1 MFIKIDF
8 REVALQNCISTL
20 IANETNFHNIQVVSE
35 NLVLGDIIVANE
47 TETFLIIERKTIPDL
62 LSSIKDGRYAEQSFR
77 LNEHSHHNHN
87 IIYLIEGDITKTK
100 KHSADKP
107 MFYSA
112 MLSLNQ
118 YKGFSL
124 FRTFSI
130 DETAFFIC
138 NSVIKITKQLK
149 EGKPQFYSNQLTSPP
164 NNSVPLLTPPAEV
177 SNSQEDKQYI
187 KVVKHTKKE
196 HITPNNIGEIMLC
209 QIPGVSHI
217 IATAILEKFN
227 SLPELIDSLRKD
239 ENCIKHL
246 TTTNSKGI
254 TKKINKTCL
263 ENIVVFLLKK

>member
-8 REVALQNCISTL
+8 REIDLKNCISTL
-20 IANETNFHNIQVVSE
+20 IANETMFHNIQVNTE
-35 NLVLGDIIVANE
+35 NLPLGDIIIANE
-47 TETFLIIERKTIPDL
+47 TDTFLIIERKTIPDL
-62 LSSIKDGRYAEQSFR
+62 LSSIKDGRYVEQSFR
-77 LNEHSHHNHN
+77 LNEHNHHNHN
-87 IIYLIEGDITKTK
+87 IIYLIEGDITKNK

-130 DETAFFIC
+130 EETAFFIC
-138 NSVIKITKQLK
+138 NSVVKITKQLK
-149 EGKPQFYSNQLTSPP
+149 EGKHQHYPNQLPTQT
-164 NNSVPLLTPPAEV
+164 NLTPTP
-177 SNSQEDKQYI
+177 SNDDNITEAQEDKQYI

-239 ENCIKHL
+239 ENCIKNL
-246 TTTNSKGI
+246 TTTNSKGL

-263 ENIVVFLLKK
+263 ENIAIFLLKK

>member
-1 MFIKIDF
+1 MLIKIDF
-8 REVALQNCISTL
+8 REIDLKKCISTL
-20 IANETNFHNIQVVSE
+20 IANETIFHNIQVNTE
-35 NLVLGDIIVANE
+35 NLVLGDVIVANE
-47 TETFLIIERKTIPDL
+47 SDTFLIIERKTIPDL

-100 KHSADKP
+100 KYSTDKP

-130 DETAFFIC
+130 EETAFFIC
-138 NSVIKITKQLK
+138 NCVIKMKKQLK
-149 EGKPQFYSNQLTSPP
+149 EGKPQFYPNQLTSP
-164 NNSVPLLTPPAEV
+164 NNSTPLLTPPVEI
-177 SNSQEDKQYI
+177 SDSQEDKQYI

-217 IATAILEKFN
+217 IATAILEKFK

-246 TTTNSKGI
+246 TTTNSKGL

-263 ENIVVFLLKK
+263 ENIVIFLLKK

>member
-8 REVALQNCISTL
+8 RETDLKKCISTL
-20 IANETNFHNIQVVSE
+20 IANDTMFHNIQVNTE

-47 TETFLIIERKTIPDL
+47 TDTFLIIERKTIPDL

-87 IIYLIEGDITKTK
+87 IIYLIEGDITKNK
-100 KHSADKP
+100 KHSADKS

-130 DETAFFIC
+130 EETALFIC
-138 NSVIKITKQLK
+138 NSVIKMTKQLK
-149 EGKPQFYSNQLTSPP
+149 EGKCQYYSNDLTTP
-164 NNSVPLLTPPAEV
+164 NNPAPLTPPAA
-177 SNSQEDKQYI
+177 NITDAQEDKQYI

-239 ENCIKHL
+239 ENCIKNL
-246 TTTNSKGI
+246 TTTNSKGL

-263 ENIVVFLLKK
+263 ENIVIFLLKK

>member
-8 REVALQNCISTL
+8 REIDLKTRISTL
-20 IANETNFHNIQVVSE
+20 IANETMFHNIQVNTE
-35 NLVLGDIIVANE
+35 NLVLGDIIIANE
-47 TETFLIIERKTIPDL
+47 TETFLIIERKTISDL
-62 LSSIKDGRYAEQSFR
+62 LSSIKDGRYTEQSFR
-77 LNEHSHHNHN
+77 LNEHNHHNHN
-87 IIYLIEGDITKTK
+87 IMYLIEGDIAKTK
-100 KHSADKP
+100 KHSADKHI
-107 MFYSA
+107 FYSA

-130 DETAFFIC
+130 EETALFIC
-138 NSVIKITKQLK
+138 NSVIKMTKQLK
-149 EGKPQFYSNQLTSPP
+149 EGKRQHYSNELTTSTT
-164 NNSVPLLTPPAEV
+164 PLPTPPPENI
-177 SNSQEDKQYI
+177 SECHDDKQYI

-209 QIPGVSHI
+209 QIPGVSHV

-239 ENCIKHL
+239 ENCIKNL
-246 TTTNSKGI
+246 TSTNSKGI

-263 ENIVVFLLKK
+263 ENIVIFLLKK

>member
-8 REVALQNCISTL
+8 RESALKNCISTL
-20 IANETNFHNIQVVSE
+20 ISNETMFHNIQVNTE
-35 NLVLGDIIVANE
+35 NLVLGDIVIANE
-47 TETFLIIERKTIPDL
+47 TDTFLIVERKTIPDL
-62 LSSIKDGRYAEQSFR
+62 LSSIKDGRYVEQSFR

-107 MFYSA
+107 SFYSA

-130 DETAFFIC
+130 EETAFFIC
-138 NSVIKITKQLK
+138 NSVIKMTKQLK
-149 EGKPQFYSNQLTSPP
+149 EGKRQYYPNANELTQHHNPTPLPP
-164 NNSVPLLTPPAEV
+164 TDISE
-177 SNSQEDKQYI
+177 SQEDKQYI

-209 QIPGVSHI
+209 QIPGVSHT

-239 ENCIKHL
+239 ENCIKQL
-246 TTTNSKGI
+246 TTTNSKGL

-263 ENIVVFLLKK
+263 ENIVIFLLKK

>member
-8 REVALQNCISTL
+8 REIALKNCISTL
-20 IANETNFHNIQVVSE
+20 IANETMFHNIQVSTE
-35 NLVLGDIIVANE
+35 NLVLGDIIIANE

-62 LSSIKDGRYAEQSFR
+62 LSSIKDGRYTEQSFR

-100 KHSADKP
+100 KHPADKP
-107 MFYSA
+107 TFYSA

-130 DETAFFIC
+130 EETAFFIC
-138 NSVIKITKQLK
+138 NSVVKMTKQLK
-149 EGKPQFYSNQLTSPP
+149 EGKLQHYPNDLTTP
-164 NNSVPLLTPPAEV
+164 NNPAPLTPPAAEISV
-177 SNSQEDKQYI
+177 SQEDKQYI

-239 ENCIKHL
+239 ENCIKNL

-263 ENIVVFLLKK
+263 ENIVIFLLKK